1 MEPVSPE
8 ALARGLPGL
17 AALAWIGR
25 VALSLFPP
33 GLPGTHKGGGAA
45 ATWAASH
52 ALGLAAVGAQAALAG
67 LFDLPLSPISLL
79 APWLAVAVVR
89 WALLPGAMVARRE
102 PRREPAGVWTAA
114 ARIALACALL
124 LPLLG
129 LVEASE
135 AAAPAQADGS
145 AAPESPMLLAGAGLI
160 ARLGGGEAGDAF
172 AALSVASLAALAL
185 LLLHGLGAAR
195 RASLGRTAVALALVA
210 TPGLQLAAASGSRDI
225 ALALFFGAGAALMV
239 PWLRRADRRAGA
251 LAAVAFAACA
261 ACTASGWP
269 FALAG
274 LVALVAC
281 THRVERL
288 FVAGWSAGS
297 MGVLALPWLAL
308 LARESGNENAV
319 LADRIEELRACASEL
334 ADSGRWGI
342 LWIASAIVLA
352 LALGGMRGGL
362 WRRGARPAPAG
373 VDEPGRELG
382 ALGLLS
388 ALAAL
393 AIAAQILLQP
403 ASAACSGGLAA
414 LAPVA
419 ALAAGLVL
427 VRSERPV

>member
-1 MEPVSPE
+1 MSPE

-17 AALAWIGR
+17 AALALIGR
-25 VALSLFPP
+25 VALSLCPP

-52 ALGLAAVGAQAALAG
+52 AFGLAAVGAQAALAA

-102 PRREPAGVWTAA
+102 PRREPAGAWTAA

-129 LVEASE
+129 LVEVSE

-145 AAPESPMLLAGAGLI
+145 AEPEPPMLLAGAGLV
-160 ARLGGGEAGDAF
+160 ARLGGGDAED
-172 AALSVASLAALAL
+172 AVAVLSVASLAALAL
-185 LLLHGLGAAR
+185 LLLHGLAAAR
-195 RASLGRTAVALALVA
+195 RAPLGRTAVALALVA
-210 TPGLQLAAASGSRDI
+210 TPGLQLAAMSGSRDV
-225 ALALFFGAGAALMV
+225 ALALLFGAGAALMV

-261 ACTASGWP
+261 ACAASGWP
-269 FALAG
+269 LALAG

-308 LARESGNENAV
+308 LARESGSESAV
-319 LADRIEELRACASEL
+319 VADRMEELRACASEL
-334 ADSGRWGI
+334 ADAGRWGI

-362 WRRGARPAPAG
+362 WRRGARPATAG
-373 VDEPGRELG
+373 VGEPER
-382 ALGLLS
+382 AQLLS

-403 ASAACSGGLAA
+403 AVAGAACSGGLAA